1 MKKSKYLFL
10 LLVPFML
17 GGLTSCGTDSD
28 FTVGILQIE
37 THSALDAA
45 KEGFKEALLN
55 SESLKGKKITFIEKN
70 NEGVASDG
78 ATMAKSLAAKC
89 DLLLG
94 ISTPSAVS
102 LKNAL
107 DEAGKDTPLLFTAV
121 TDPVS
126 AELVKQMEKPGGNV
140 SGTSDDNPVETQIDL
155 VKKCFEDKE
164 AKDIKLGILYTS
176 SEINSEVQANRAEAE
191 AKAQGF
197 SASNIERA
205 TCTDSSD
212 IKTVANNLA
221 SKVDAIYIPTDNNI
235 AAHMDNI
242 KSATD
247 ENHTLCIVG
256 EENMLASGGHL
267 TYSVSYSLL
276 GKRTGEMG
284 AMVLSKERAIGDI
297 DVEKMLDEAYLS
309 KVYNS
314 KNISDSNVKVPQ
326 TLIADFVDV
335 SK

>member
-1 MKKSKYLFL
+1 MFAL
-10 LLVPFML
+10 L
-17 GGLTSCGTDSD
+17 GGGLVACGEKAD

-37 THSALDAA
+37 THPALDAA
-45 KEGFKEALLN
+45 KDGFKEAILN
-55 SESLKGKKITFIEKN
+55 ADSLKGKKIAFIEKN

-94 ISTPSAVS
+94 ISTPSAIS

-107 DEAGKDTPLLFTAV
+107 DEAGKNTPLLFTAV

-126 AELVKQMEKPGGNV
+126 AELVSKMEKPGGNV
-140 SGTSDDNPVETQIDL
+140 SGTSDDNPVEAQIDL
-155 VKKCFEDKE
+155 VKRCFPDKE
-164 AKDIKLGILYTS
+164 ASELKLGILYTS

-191 AKAQGF
+191 AKAQGIL
-197 SASNIERA
+197 STNIERA

-212 IKTVANNLA
+212 IKIVATNLA
-221 SKVDAIYIPTDNNI
+221 SRVDAIYIPTDNNI

-247 ENHTLCIVG
+247 ESHTLCIVG

-276 GKRTGEMG
+276 GKRTGEM
-284 AMVLSKERAIGDI
+284 AVSVLSGEQSIGNI

-314 KNISDSNVKVPQ
+314 RNITSSNITIPQ
-326 TLIADFVDV
+326 TLLADFTDIAQ
-335 SK
+335 

>member
-1 MKKSKYLFL
+1 MKKTLIALSMFAL
-10 LLVPFML
+10 LGAGV
-17 GGLTSCGTDSD
+17 TACGEKAD

-37 THSALDAA
+37 THAALDAA

-55 SESLKGKKITFIEKN
+55 SEALQGKKIAFIEKN
-70 NEGVASDG
+70 NEGNASDG

-94 ISTPSAVS
+94 ISTPSAIS

-121 TDPVS
+121 TDPVNAS
-126 AELVKQMEKPGGNV
+126 LVTKMEAPGGNV

-155 VKKCFEDKE
+155 IRKCFPSKAAEE
-164 AKDIKLGILYTS
+164 LRLGILYTS
-176 SEINSEVQANRAEAE
+176 SEINSEVQANRAILE
-191 AKAQGF
+191 AKSQGLVQ
-197 SASNIERA
+197 ANIITS

-212 IKTVANNLA
+212 IKTVATNLA
-221 SKVDAIYIPTDNNI
+221 NQVDAIYIPTDNNI

-247 ENHTLCIVG
+247 ESHTLCVVG

-284 AMVLSKERAIGDI
+284 AMVLSKEKAIGEI
-297 DVEKMLDEAYLS
+297 NVEKMLDEAYLS

-314 KNISDSNVKVPQ
+314 KNITDSNVVIPENV
-326 TLIADFVDV
+326 LAGFVDIAG
-335 SK
+335 

>member
-1 MKKSKYLFL
+1 MKKMLVALSMLAL
-10 LLVPFML
+10 LG
-17 GGLTSCGTDSD
+17 GGLTACGESSD

-37 THSALDAA
+37 THPALDAA
-45 KEGFKEALLN
+45 KDGFKEALLN
-55 SESLKGKKITFIEKN
+55 AESLKGKKITFIEKN

-94 ISTPSAVS
+94 ISTPSAMS

-107 DEAGKDTPLLFTAV
+107 DEAGKNTPLLFTAV

-126 AELVKQMEKPGGNV
+126 AELVSKMEKPGGNV
-140 SGTSDDNPVETQIDL
+140 SGTSDDNPVEAQIDL
-155 VKKCFEDKE
+155 VKKCFPDKQASE
-164 AKDIKLGILYTS
+164 LKLGILYTS

-191 AKAQGF
+191 AKAQGLL
-197 SASNIERA
+197 AANIERA

-212 IKTVANNLA
+212 IKTVATNLA
-221 SKVDAIYIPTDNNI
+221 AKVDAIYIPTDNNI

-247 ENHTLCIVG
+247 ESHTLCIVG
-256 EENMLASGGHL
+256 EENMLVNGGHL

-284 AMVLSKERAIGDI
+284 AMVLSGEKAIGDI
-297 DVEKMLDEAYLS
+297 NVEKMLDEAYLS

-314 KNISDSNVKVPQ
+314 KNITDSAITIPQ
-326 TLIADFVDV
+326 SLLADFTDI

>member
-1 MKKSKYLFL
+1 MLAL
-10 LLVPFML
+10 LG
-17 GGLTSCGTDSD
+17 GGLTACGESSD

-37 THSALDAA
+37 THPALDAA
-45 KEGFKEALLN
+45 KDGFKEALLN

-94 ISTPSAVS
+94 ISTPSAIS

-107 DEAGKDTPLLFTAV
+107 DEAGKNTPLLFTAV
-121 TDPVS
+121 TDPVA
-126 AELVKQMEKPGGNV
+126 AELVSKMEKPGGNV
-140 SGTSDDNPVETQIDL
+140 SGTSDDNPVEAQIDL
-155 VKKCFEDKE
+155 VKRCFPNKE
-164 AKDIKLGILYTS
+164 ASELKLGILYTS

-191 AKAQGF
+191 AKAQGIL
-197 SASNIERA
+197 ATNIERA

-212 IKTVANNLA
+212 IKTVATNLA
-221 SKVDAIYIPTDNNI
+221 AKVDAIYIPTDNNI

-247 ENHTLCIVG
+247 ESHTLCIVG
-256 EENMLASGGHL
+256 EENMLVNGGHL

-284 AMVLSKERAIGDI
+284 AMVLSGEKAIGDI
-297 DVEKMLDEAYLS
+297 DVEKMLDESYLS

-314 KNISDSNVKVPQ
+314 KNITDSGITIPQ
-326 TLIADFVDV
+326 DLIADFTDV